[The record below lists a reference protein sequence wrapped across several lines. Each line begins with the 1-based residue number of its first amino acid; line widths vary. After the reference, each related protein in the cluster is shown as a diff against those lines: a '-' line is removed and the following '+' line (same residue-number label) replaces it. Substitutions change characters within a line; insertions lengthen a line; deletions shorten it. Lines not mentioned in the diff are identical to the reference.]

1 MGGGFAFTFFPF
13 FHIIKAALAVI
24 RGRNDMEM
32 LLQAIL
38 TLLGRVEENQR
49 DRRGRL
55 RDAFWLGVLR
65 GVGSL
70 LGFAVAGTA
79 LVYILQY
86 LAERNLPGISDFL
99 ARVVTMVQMRLQ

>member
-1 MGGGFAFTFFPF
+1 MIWKCCASDTDP
-13 FHIIKAALAVI
+13 
-24 RGRNDMEM
+24 
-32 LLQAIL
+32 
-38 TLLGRVEENQR
+38 LGRVEENSATA
-49 DRRGRL
+49 G
-55 RDAFWLGVLR
+55 AACATPFGWACCC

-86 LAERNLPGISDFL
+86 LAERNLPVISDFL

>member
-1 MGGGFAFTFFPF
+1 
-13 FHIIKAALAVI
+13 
-24 RGRNDMEM
+24 MEM

-79 LVYILQY
+79 LVYI
-86 LAERNLPGISDFL
+86 AERNLPVISDFL

>member
-1 MGGGFAFTFFPF
+1 
-13 FHIIKAALAVI
+13 
-24 RGRNDMEM
+24 MEM

-79 LVYILQY
+79 LVYILKY
-86 LAERNLPGISDFL
+86 LAERNLPVISDFL

>member
-1 MGGGFAFTFFPF
+1 
-13 FHIIKAALAVI
+13 
-24 RGRNDMEM
+24 MEM

-70 LGFAVAGTA
+70 LGFAEMLREATSLPVTLWDERRTTVDAHNILLNNGKRAKERKKTVDAVAASLMLEG
-79 LVYILQY
+79 Y
-86 LAERNLPGISDFL
+86 LTFKNRQG
-99 ARVVTMVQMRLQ
+99 

>member
-1 MGGGFAFTFFPF
+1 
-13 FHIIKAALAVI
+13 
-24 RGRNDMEM
+24 MEM

-70 LGFAVAGTA
+70 LGFAVAA
-79 LVYILQY
+79 RRWCIFCNILPS
-86 LAERNLPGISDFL
+86 AICP
-99 ARVVTMVQMRLQ
+99 

>member
-1 MGGGFAFTFFPF
+1 
-13 FHIIKAALAVI
+13 
-24 RGRNDMEM
+24 MEM

-86 LAERNLPGISDFL
+86 LAERTLPVIGDFL